1 MHPSAVGTEYC
12 RALYEA
18 AEASICLME
27 YSYGVTLYR
36 EYLANCPETP
46 GAWHGLAICLEAIGN
61 REDSLSAYGRA
72 LQLYLRYDDPQDLL
86 WGGWC
91 AFKLGRYE
99 LAYRLFRESVRKE
112 PSYAYTWLSLAIAA
126 FKVGNRNEGEEAM
139 SRYKALIKE
148 RPYKKRVCEGIE
160 MLSNAHNTLR
170 GINDVNSSITRL
182 TEELLGKSIKNHGFE
197 CNQ

>member
-1 MHPSAVGTEYC
+1 MSAEYC

-36 EYLANCPETP
+36 EYLAYCPESP

-61 REDSLSAYGRA
+61 REGSLGAYERA
-72 LQLYLRYDDPQDLL
+72 LQLYLGHDDPQDLL

-99 LAYRLFRESVRKE
+99 LAYKLFKESARRE
-112 PSYAYTWLSLAIAA
+112 PGYAYTWLSLAIAA

-139 SRYKALIKE
+139 SKYRALIRE
-148 RPYKKRVCEGIE
+148 RPYKRRVCEGIE
-160 MLSNAHNTLR
+160 MLSNAHNSLR
-170 GINDVNSSITRL
+170 EINDVNSSIIRL
-182 TEELLGKSIKNHGFE
+182 TEELLRKSITNHSFE